1 MQPQAEV
8 SSVQAATKRL
18 SYKEQREL
26 EALPRRI
33 EALEAE
39 QRALSERIAGPGFYK
54 EPADA
59 IEASLARAE
68 VLQRELLAAYARW
81 DELES
86 RAR

>member
-1 MQPQAEV
+1 MERQAER
-8 SSVQAATKRL
+8 KRL
-18 SYKEQREL
+18 SFKEQREL
-26 EALPRRI
+26 DSLPAAI

-59 IEASLARAE
+59 IEASLARTE